1 MNKLIEE
8 LGTRRYSSE
17 EIAAIIDDVSLSSDL
32 FDRALD
38 VSGEDVKVYALLE
51 FSNYCRNRC
60 LYCGCNR
67 HNKKLKRCRMG
78 IQEIVEAARSAQ
90 AIGYNTLMMQSGEDA
105 YYTQEILGY
114 IINEIKAL
122 GMEVYLSSG
131 ERPLDEYRF
140 LKNQGLDGYLIRFEV
155 FNPNLYRELHPE
167 QSPNYRRRCI
177 EVMKAMGL
185 KVISGSLVGL
195 PHQMTRHLAEDIA
208 YIYKVGIESVGIGPF
223 IPHPDTPLRNASR
236 CKLETVLKMM
246 ALLRV
251 MSPQKDIVS
260 TSALNSLT
268 PEGVKLGIM
277 AGANV
282 LMLNVTPDYV
292 RSNYEVFPGKSQID
306 PGAECNLLET
316 VEAIR
321 LIGKNVV
328 L

>member
-17 EIAAIIDDVSLSSDL
+17 EIAAILDDVSVSSDL

-38 VSGEDVKVYALLE
+38 VSGEDVKIYALLE

-67 HNKKLKRCRMG
+67 RNKNLKRYRMEAN
-78 IQEIVEAARSAQ
+78 EIIEAARKAQ
-90 AIGYNTLMMQSGEDA
+90 AIGYNTLMMQSGEDS
-105 YYTQEILGY
+105 YYTQDMLGY
-114 IINEIKAL
+114 IIREIKAL
-122 GMEVYLSSG
+122 GMELYLSSG
-131 ERPLDEYRF
+131 ERRLDEYRF
-140 LKNQGLDGYLIRFEV
+140 LKNAGLDGYLLRFEV
-155 FNPNLYRELHPE
+155 FNSNLYRELHPE

-177 EVMKAMGL
+177 EVMRAMGL
-185 KVISGSLVGL
+185 KVISGSLAGL
-195 PHQMTRHLAEDIA
+195 PYQTVTHLAEDIA
-208 YIYKVGIESVGIGPF
+208 YLYKAGIQSIGIGPF

-251 MSPQKDIVS
+251 MSPQKDIIS
-260 TSALNSLT
+260 TSALNSLS
-268 PEGVKLGIM
+268 PEGAKLGIM

-282 LMLNVTPDYV
+282 LMLNITPDYV
-292 RSNYEVFPGKSQID
+292 RGNYELFPGKSQID
-306 PGAECNLLET
+306 SGAEYNLLNMI
-316 VEAIR
+316 EAMR